1 MLHSRGSVSP
11 SRKDVTVT
19 AHSSTFS
26 SQLWTLTQARQL
38 TGKAHL
44 VLQALASCTGLH
56 GTFPTQETLA
66 ARAGCSIRTVIRA
79 LDQAY
84 ALGLVERT
92 RRMVRRG
99 NRFVRTS
106 NAYRLLSVETAAA
119 KQAAM
124 AYSQKLREALKRRKQ
139 RLFDL
144 RDKKAAEPMPL
155 FNYPSRTPLEWLELL
170 AKVDAGMTPEEAGY
184 RT

>member
-1 MLHSRGSVSP
+1 MTTP
-11 SRKDVTVT
+11 
-19 AHSSTFS
+19 TFS
-26 SQLWTLTQARQL
+26 SQLWTLTQARQI
-38 TGKAHL
+38 TGKTHI
-44 VLQALASCTGLH
+44 VLQALASFTGLH
-56 GTFPTQETLA
+56 GTFPAHETLA
-66 ARAGCSIRTVIRA
+66 AKAGCSVRTVIRA

-99 NRFVRTS
+99 NRLVRTS
-106 NAYRLLSVETAAA
+106 NAYRLLSVGTEAA

-124 AYSQKLREALKRRKQ
+124 AYAQQMRDALERRKQ

-144 RDKKAAEPMPL
+144 RARKASDSIPL
-155 FNYPSRTPLEWLELL
+155 FNYPSRTPSEWLEIL
-170 AKVDAGMTPEEAGY
+170 AKVDAGLTPEEAGY